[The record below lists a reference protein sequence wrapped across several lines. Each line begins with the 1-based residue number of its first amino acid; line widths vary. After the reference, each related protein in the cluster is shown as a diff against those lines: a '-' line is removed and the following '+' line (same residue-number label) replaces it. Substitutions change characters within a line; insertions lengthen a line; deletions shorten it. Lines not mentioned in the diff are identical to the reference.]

1 MFACFYFNMDKEI
14 ERAASE
20 LAETES
26 RLASGG
32 LKPAEIESLSR
43 KHAHLKAIVDT
54 KRELDAARAELSQT
68 QSMLTDTDP
77 AIAELALSEIE
88 QLKARTGALE
98 KKMEL
103 LILPPDPQDSKNIFL
118 ELRAGVGGDE
128 SALFAADLLRIYT
141 KFAAAMGWKAELR
154 DLNTT
159 GLKGIKNAVLFIEGV
174 NAFAWLKYEGGV
186 HRVQRVPLT
195 EASGRIHTF
204 TVTVAIMPEP
214 EEVDIKIEAKD
225 LKVDTYRSG
234 GAGGQNVNK
243 VETAVRITHIPTGT
257 VTQCQEERSQGQNK
271 QKALQLLAAKLL
283 LVAEESRAASL
294 AGERNKQVGTGART
308 EKIRTYNFPQSR
320 VTDHR
325 IQQSWHNM
333 DEIMEGG
340 IRSMLEDVKLAL
352 SKNQGRGSTLSG
364 SDDEDR

>member
-1 MFACFYFNMDKEI
+1 MLEKELEKI
-14 ERAASE
+14 ISE

-26 RLASGG
+26 RLSSGG
-32 LKPAEIESLSR
+32 LKSEEIEALSK
-43 KHAHLKAIVDT
+43 KHSRLKTIVDT
-54 KRELDAARAELSQT
+54 KRDLDAARAELAQT

-77 AIAELALSEIE
+77 AMAELALSELGPI
-88 QLKARTGALE
+88 KARAEALE

-103 LILPPDPQDSKNIFL
+103 LILPPDPQDSKNIFM
-118 ELRAGVGGDE
+118 ELRAGVGGEE

-141 KFAAAMGWKAELR
+141 RFAAAMGWKAELR
-154 DLNTT
+154 DLNAT

-195 EASGRIHTF
+195 EASGRVHTS

-214 EEVDIKIEAKD
+214 EEVEIKIEAKD
-225 LKVDTYRSG
+225 LKIDTFRSG

-257 VTQCQEERSQGQNK
+257 ITQCQQERSQGQNK
-271 QKALQLLAAKLL
+271 QKALQLLAAKLI
-283 LVAEESRAASL
+283 LVAEETQSASL
-294 AGERNKQVGTGART
+294 AGERKKQVGTGGRT
-308 EKIRTYNFPQSR
+308 EKIRTYNFPQNR

-325 IQQSWHNM
+325 IQMSWYNM

-340 IRSMLEDVKLAL
+340 IKNMLEDVKLNINKKRDNA
-352 SKNQGRGSTLSG
+352 
-364 SDDEDR
+364 DDEDFAD

>member
-1 MFACFYFNMDKEI
+1 
-14 ERAASE
+14 
-20 LAETES
+20 
-26 RLASGG
+26 
-32 LKPAEIESLSR
+32 
-43 KHAHLKAIVDT
+43 
-54 KRELDAARAELSQT
+54 
-68 QSMLTDTDP
+68 MLTDTDP
-77 AIAELALSEIE
+77 AMAELALSELE
-88 QLKARTGALE
+88 PLKSRAETLE
-98 KKMEL
+98 KKLEL

-141 KFAAAMGWKAELR
+141 RFAAAMGWKAELR
-154 DLNTT
+154 DLTST
-159 GLKGIKNAVLFIEGV
+159 GLKGIKNAVLFIEGT

-195 EASGRIHTF
+195 EASGRIHTS

-214 EEVDIKIEAKD
+214 EEVEIKIEAKD

-243 VETAVRITHIPTGT
+243 VETAVRITHLPTGT
-257 VTQCQEERSQGQNK
+257 VTQCQQERSQGQNK

-283 LVAEESRAASL
+283 VVAEENRAASL

-325 IQQSWHNM
+325 VQMSWYNM

-340 IRSMLEDVKLAL
+340 IKDMLEDIKLAL
-352 SKNQGRGSTLSG
+352 SKNIRGAATNG
-364 SDDEDR
+364 GGADED

>member
-1 MFACFYFNMDKEI
+1 MLEKELEKI
-14 ERAASE
+14 VSE

-32 LKPAEIESLSR
+32 LKSDEIEALSK
-43 KHAHLKAIVDT
+43 KHARLKSILDT
-54 KRELDAARAELSQT
+54 RRDLDAARAELAQT

-77 AIAELALSEIE
+77 AMAELALSELGPI
-88 QLKARTGALE
+88 KARAEALE

-103 LILPPDPQDSKNIFL
+103 LILPPDPQDSKNIFM
-118 ELRAGVGGDE
+118 EIRAGVGGEE

-141 KFAAAMGWKAELR
+141 RFAAAMGWKTELR
-154 DLNTT
+154 DLTPT
-159 GLKGIKNAVLFIEGV
+159 GLKGIKNAVVFIEGV
-174 NAFAWLKYEGGV
+174 NAYAWLKYEGGV

-195 EASGRIHTF
+195 EASGRIHTS
-204 TVTVAIMPEP
+204 TVTLAIMPEP
-214 EEVDIKIEAKD
+214 EEVDIRIEPKD
-225 LKVDTYRSG
+225 LKIDTFRSG

-257 VTQCQEERSQGQNK
+257 VTQCQQERSQGQNR
-271 QKALQLLAAKLL
+271 QKALQLLAAKLI
-283 LVAEESRAASL
+283 LVAEETQAATL
-294 AGERNKQVGTGART
+294 AGERKKQVGTGGRT

-325 IQQSWHNM
+325 IQMSWHNM

-340 IRSMLEDVKLAL
+340 IRGMLEDVKLEMNRMRDDAD
-352 SKNQGRGSTLSG
+352 KEGPPDRGNG
-364 SDDEDR
+364 AA